1 MFLKVLDP
9 EQIDHSR
16 IKSIIVNESGTFIHA
31 EDDYR
36 VVNDDYEP
44 ITEEEWREQS
54 PPVPE
59 SIESHE
65 PAETIEPHEPAET
78 IEQKLTRLESQN
90 IILMDA
96 LATTFEELIALRE
109 LVEGGTK

>member
-9 EQIDHSR
+9 EQIDYSR

-31 EDDYR
+31 EDDY

-59 SIESHE
+59 
-65 PAETIEPHEPAET
+65 PIEPHEPEPPET
-78 IEQKLTRLESQN
+78 TEQKLARLEEQN
-90 IILMDA
+90 LILMDA
-96 LATTFEELIALRE
+96 LATTFEEVLALRA
-109 LVEGGTK
+109 LVEGGSS

>member
-31 EDDYR
+31 EDDY

-59 SIESHE
+59 SIE
-65 PAETIEPHEPAET
+65 PQEPAET
-78 IEQKLTRLESQN
+78 IEQKLTRLEEQN
-90 IILMDA
+90 LILMDA
-96 LATTFEELIALRE
+96 LAITFEEILILQTI
-109 LVEGGTK
+109 VEGGGA

>member
-31 EDDYR
+31 EDDY

-44 ITEEEWREQS
+44 ITEEEWREQI
-54 PPVPE
+54 PPDPE
-59 SIESHE
+59 
-65 PAETIEPHEPAET
+65 PIEPHEPAET
-78 IEQKLTRLESQN
+78 IEQKLTRLEEQN
-90 IILMDA
+90 LILMDA
-96 LATTFEELIALRE
+96 LADLYEEILTLKE
-109 LVEGGTK
+109 EDV

>member
-9 EQIDHSR
+9 EQIDYSR
-16 IKSIIVNESGTFIHA
+16 IKSIIVSESGTFIHA
-31 EDDYR
+31 EDDY

-59 SIESHE
+59 
-65 PAETIEPHEPAET
+65 PIEPHEPAET
-78 IEQKLTRLESQN
+78 IEQKLTRLEEQN
-90 IILMDA
+90 LILMDA
-96 LATTFEELIALRE
+96 LATTFEELIALRS
-109 LVEGGTK
+109 LVEGGTV

>member
-31 EDDYR
+31 EDDY

-59 SIESHE
+59 
-65 PAETIEPHEPAET
+65 PIEPHEPEPPET

-96 LATTFEELIALRE
+96 LATTFEEVLILRAI
-109 LVEGGTK
+109 VEGGSS